1 MKTIKFS
8 GAYTTSFFSL
18 LTLFSLT
25 ALSPDLQAQARL
37 TWNPQTRGTVIG
49 AGVGG
54 TAGALIHKKNPLL
67 GAVIG
72 GTVGAVA
79 GNQIG
84 KKQRRRWSP
93 QAKGAVIGTGV
104 GAAAGAIINKRNRVV
119 GGVIGGVVGAAGGY
133 AVGKHLDNR
142 NKKRAA
148 EAAARAEAER
158 LAAAEAERIAAA
170 KAYEPDFQ
178 GVSPALLPVQRPKAT
193 ALVAYQPVAVPVQ
206 EVNET
211 PFGYLPN
218 PNYGDPTAAYPLTE
232 YRQKSW

>member
-1 MKTIKFS
+1 MKT
-8 GAYTTSFFSL
+8 TPFFSL

-25 ALSPDLQAQARL
+25 ALSPDLQAQGRL
-37 TWNPQTRGTVIG
+37 TWNPQTRGTIIG

-54 TAGALIHKKNPLL
+54 TAGAIIHKKNPVV

-72 GTVGAVA
+72 GAVGAVA
-79 GNQIG
+79 GNQVG
-84 KKQRRRWSP
+84 KKQRRPWSP

-119 GGVIGGVVGAAGGY
+119 GGVIGGVIGGVGGY
-133 AVGKHLDNR
+133 AVGKHIDNR

-158 LAAAEAERIAAA
+158 VAAERT
-170 KAYEPDFQ
+170 KATEPDFQ
-178 GVSPALLPVQRPKAT
+178 GSSPALLPVQRPKAT
-193 ALVAYQPVAVPVQ
+193 ATALVAYQPAPALVQ

-232 YRQKSW
+232 FRQKSW